1 MAAKRRHGMYTMR
14 CVQLKTIL
22 KFKVM
27 YSKLLELISQFSV
40 VADTEIELIKSSFK
54 PLYLTKGDFFLEAGR
69 INKHVGYLNNG
80 LVRYFVYKDG
90 EESTFE
96 FTKEGE
102 FIADYQSFNN
112 KTESIQ
118 NIQAIE
124 DCEILIIN
132 NQNVQN
138 IFNST
143 ENGNLI
149 GRLIIEHRF
158 DVMVNQLL
166 SIYMQ
171 NHEERYTRFITQYAD
186 LAQRIPQYLI
196 ASYVGVKPE
205 SLSRIRRRFVK
216 GIS

>member
-1 MAAKRRHGMYTMR
+1 
-14 CVQLKTIL
+14 
-22 KFKVM
+22 M
-27 YSKLLELISQFSV
+27 YSKLLELINQITV
-40 VADTEIELIKSSFK
+40 LEEKEIKLIKSSFK
-54 PLYLTKGDFFLEAGR
+54 PLQLTKGEFFLEAGK
-69 INKHVGYLNNG
+69 INKHVGFLHQG
-80 LVRYFVYKDG
+80 LVRYFVYKDE

-112 KTESIQ
+112 KTESVQ

-132 NQNVQN
+132 YENVQT

-143 ENGNLI
+143 KNGNLI

-158 DVMVNQLL
+158 DIMVNQLL
-166 SIYMQ
+166 AIYMQ
-171 NHEERYTRFITQYAD
+171 NHEDRYQSFIKHYSD
-186 LAQRIPQYLI
+186 LSQRIPQYLI

-205 SLSRIRRRFVK
+205 SLSRIRRRFTK
-216 GIS
+216 NIS

>member
-1 MAAKRRHGMYTMR
+1 MM
-14 CVQLKTIL
+14 
-22 KFKVM
+22 M
-27 YSKLLELISQFSV
+27 YSKLLELFNQITV
-40 VADTEIELIKSSFK
+40 LEEKEIELIKSSFK
-54 PLYLTKGDFFLEAGR
+54 PLYLTKGDFFLEAGK
-69 INKHVGYLNNG
+69 INKHVGFLHKG

-96 FTKEGE
+96 FTKQGE

-124 DCEILIIN
+124 DCEMLIIN
-132 NQNVQN
+132 FDNVQT
-138 IFNST
+138 IFNT
-143 ENGNLI
+143 TNNGNLI

-166 SIYMQ
+166 AIYMQ
-171 NHEERYTRFITQYAD
+171 NHEDRYQSFIMHYSD
-186 LAQRIPQYLI
+186 LTQRIPQYLI

-205 SLSRIRRRFVK
+205 SLSRIRRRFTK
-216 GIS
+216 NIS